1 MQGGIKGAGGRGRG
15 GTLQIIIYIYIYI
28 YYIYISPVSPGST
41 RGDNFQNQRPALH
54 VLEFPLIVDGCV

>member
-28 YYIYISPVSPGST
+28 IYIYITGESWKYTRRQFSKPAPCITCVGVSA
-41 RGDNFQNQRPALH
+41 D
-54 VLEFPLIVDGCV
+54 C